1 MTKKRH
7 ATVALATALV
17 TLALAGV
24 SGTAAATEAPA
35 AQDTVAFC
43 TPAWGSFVPP
53 FCV

>member
-1 MTKKRH
+1 MTKKSR

-24 SGTAAATEAPA
+24 SGTAAAIETPA

-43 TPAWGSFVPP
+43 TPAWGSFIPP
-53 FCV
+53 VCV